1 MSIKIL
7 LLIMIIILMMIM
19 MLLRDKTF
27 SFSCRVDKLKECFC
41 VRAER
46 WSDQAAPTVIS
57 DICVCT
63 ACCPFPVFLLYFF
76 IVFLCYFFWHFCL
89 HCYVPFRSSISLHTM
104 FTISKIVFKQCC
116 QMHSCY
122 TIHVFL
128 LRDFYVC
135 LCFMLLQICLNF

>member
-1 MSIKIL
+1 
-7 LLIMIIILMMIM
+7 MIIVLMMIM

-76 IVFLCYFFWHFCL
+76 IVFLWYFFDIFVCTVV
-89 HCYVPFRSSISLHTM
+89 CPFVP
-104 FTISKIVFKQCC
+104 
-116 QMHSCY
+116 
-122 TIHVFL
+122 VFL
-128 LRDFYVC
+128 YILCLLSLRQSLSNAAKCIVVTLSMYFYYWTFMFAC
-135 LCFMLLQICLNF
+135 ILCFYMFKLLTDSFSHMT

>member
-1 MSIKIL
+1 MIGAVCFPALFSCQTMSIKML

-41 VRAER
+41 VRVER

-63 ACCPFPVFLLYFF
+63 ACCSFPVFPLYFF
-76 IVFLCYFFWHFCL
+76 IVFLWHFFDIFVCTVV
-89 HCYVPFRSSISLHTM
+89 CPFVP
-104 FTISKIVFKQCC
+104 
-116 QMHSCY
+116 
-122 TIHVFL
+122 VFL
-128 LRDFYVC
+128 YYIYCNISTIGLSC
-135 LCFMLLQICLNF
+135 LLVFNALICLNFY